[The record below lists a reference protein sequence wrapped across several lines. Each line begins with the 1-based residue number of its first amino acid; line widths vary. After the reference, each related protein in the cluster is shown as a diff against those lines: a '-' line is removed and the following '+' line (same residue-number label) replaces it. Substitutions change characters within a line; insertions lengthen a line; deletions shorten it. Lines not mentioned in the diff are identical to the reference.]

1 MKFITEDDLRDLYKK
16 EPFMDYDLQPGE
28 RLTPGARQFLLDRGI
43 NLYDDDPFLNTG
55 FKKSTSSKSSDDCE
69 EKAAFDKQFAE
80 KKHKWALAGL
90 KAQLEDLYAQ
100 LENASEEANAQIE
113 AAIEAIEDLIAEV
126 EAAIEA
132 IENAIDELQEQLAE
146 AQKALEE
153 AIAAVE
159 AVIEAIKE
167 AIENGMSMEEAMEKI
182 Q

>member
-90 KAQLEDLYAQ
+90 KAQLEEMESSLSGLLNEQQAQAVSSDLCRVINTLSQMIY
-100 LENASEEANAQIE
+100 SESGGKEC
-113 AAIEAIEDLIAEV
+113 
-126 EAAIEA
+126 
-132 IENAIDELQEQLAE
+132 
-146 AQKALEE
+146 QKD
-153 AIAAVE
+153 
-159 AVIEAIKE
+159 
-167 AIENGMSMEEAMEKI
+167 
-182 Q
+182 

>member
-43 NLYDDDPFLNTG
+43 NLYNDDPFLNTG

-90 KAQLEDLYAQ
+90 KAQLEEMESSLSGLLDEQQAQAVSSDLCRVINTLSQMIY
-100 LENASEEANAQIE
+100 SESGGKEC
-113 AAIEAIEDLIAEV
+113 
-126 EAAIEA
+126 
-132 IENAIDELQEQLAE
+132 
-146 AQKALEE
+146 QKD
-153 AIAAVE
+153 
-159 AVIEAIKE
+159 
-167 AIENGMSMEEAMEKI
+167 
-182 Q
+182 